1 MSNYAIQLENF
12 EGPLDLLLHLIK
24 KNEMDIYDIPMSAIT
39 EQYLSILDAMKTI
52 NLDVAGE
59 FLLMAATL
67 LHIKSKLLLPKI
79 IEEELEEE
87 EDDPRAELVRRLLE
101 YQKYKEVSLTLDSR
115 PQLNR
120 EIFARVAP
128 EPEVLE
134 EAEAGFVAV
143 GLFDLLEALQE
154 VFKESPEQHVHE
166 INLDQLSVTDRIN
179 AILSMLQ
186 GKESLAFGD
195 LFSGGLQRNE
205 MIVTF
210 LALLELVKLRM
221 VRIMQ
226 NTHHGTIWL
235 FPSVALDE
243 TDGLNIG
250 EGSAG
255 GETLEPDGGDETLA
269 PDGGDETFGY
279 T

>member
-1 MSNYAIQLENF
+1 MHNYSIQLDNF

-24 KNEMDIYDIPMSAIT
+24 KHEMDIYDIPMTAIT
-39 EQYLSILDAMKTI
+39 EQYLAILDAMKTI

-67 LHIKSKLLLPKI
+67 LHIKSKQLLPKI
-79 IEEELEEE
+79 IEEDQEEE

-101 YQKYKEVSLTLDSR
+101 YQKYKEVSQTLDSR

-120 EIFARVAP
+120 EVFARVAP

-134 EAEAGFVAV
+134 DVEAGFVAV

-154 VFKESPEQHVHE
+154 VFKESQEPHVHE
-166 INLDQLSVTDRIN
+166 INMEQLSVTDRIN
-179 AILSMLQ
+179 FILSALQ
-186 GKESLAFGD
+186 GKESMAFVD
-195 LFSGGLQRNE
+195 LFGGGLKRDE

-210 LALLELVKLRM
+210 LALLELVKLRT

-226 NTHHGTIWL
+226 NTHQGSIWL
-235 FPSVALDE
+235 FPSVTFDE
-243 TDGLNIG
+243 TDDQ
-250 EGSAG
+250 AV
-255 GETLEPDGGDETLA
+255 GD
-269 PDGGDETFGY
+269 DTFGY
-279 T
+279 S

>member
-1 MSNYAIQLENF
+1 MGDYAIQLENF

-24 KNEMDIYDIPMSAIT
+24 KNEMDIYDIPMTAIT

-79 IEEELEEE
+79 VEEELEEE

-101 YQKYKEVSLTLDSR
+101 YQKYKEVSQTLDSR

-134 EAEAGFVAV
+134 DAEAGFVAV

-154 VFKESPEQHVHE
+154 VFKESQEQHVHE
-166 INLDQLSVTDRIN
+166 IDLEQLSVTDRIN

-186 GKESLAFGD
+186 GKESIAFVD
-195 LFSGGLQRNE
+195 LFSGGIKRNE

-226 NTHHGTIWL
+226 NTRYGTIWL
-235 FPSVALDE
+235 FPAVALDE
-243 TDGLNIG
+243 TDSLDVDDDTPGPDVG
-250 EGSAG
+250 DD
-255 GETLEPDGGDETLA
+255 TL
-269 PDGGDETFGY
+269 GY
-279 T
+279 N